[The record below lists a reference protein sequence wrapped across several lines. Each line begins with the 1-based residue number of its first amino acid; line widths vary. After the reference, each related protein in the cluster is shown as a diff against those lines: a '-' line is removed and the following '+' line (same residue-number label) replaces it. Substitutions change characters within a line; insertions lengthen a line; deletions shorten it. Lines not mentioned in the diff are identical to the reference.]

1 MNNHIQLFSIESFYK
16 KKDELNKQLDGKLIT
31 IDQYISKLNKLE
43 KKLPKNKQQTLNQ
56 IHRLIHQIYYVDGIN
71 GVLVNHQHGNNG
83 VDCWFDFIDHNG
95 RECRCHRALS
105 FEDFGILMSLQDR
118 SL

>member
-43 KKLPKNKQQTLNQ
+43 KKLPKNKQQLPNESERIPEIRHKTSW
-56 IHRLIHQIYYVDGIN
+56 HQQPN
-71 GVLVNHQHGNNG
+71 G
-83 VDCWFDFIDHNG
+83 
-95 RECRCHRALS
+95 
-105 FEDFGILMSLQDR
+105 
-118 SL
+118 